1 MGETIRMSSATA
13 TAAAKQTASA
23 FDFDAIIIGAG
34 MSGMYQLI
42 KLREL
47 GMKARIFEAGSGVG
61 GTWYWNRYPGCR
73 FDSESYS
80 YGFSFDKEILQ
91 EWNWSEHFAGQPE
104 TERYLNRVADK
115 YDLRRDITFHARVKS
130 ASYDEATKG
139 WSITLEDGSKHSSR
153 YLITA
158 IGALSAPTMP
168 NFPGMADFKGPSF
181 HTGLWPKEPVDF
193 TGKRVAVI
201 GTGASGVQTIQEVA
215 KTAGQLTVFQRTPN
229 WCAPLHN
236 GKISAEEMD
245 GIRARYDEI
254 FQRCQETISCFL
266 HTPLHKNTFDVTE
279 AERNAILEKLYAEPG
294 FGIWVGN
301 FMDMLT
307 NREANRVISEFV
319 ANKIRSRVK
328 DQRVAELLIPKNH
341 GFGTRRVP
349 LETKYYEVYNQPNVT
364 LVDSKADPIERIT
377 ETGIKTRDNSYD
389 FDIIV
394 YATGFD
400 ALRGAFDRIAFTGK
414 GGVTLKDQWKD
425 GATSLV
431 GMLQDGFPNM
441 FMLLGP
447 HTALGNIPRSIEFNV
462 EWVSALLK
470 HMQANGQTYAEA
482 RPEAREKWMEHV
494 MDVAKGLLSME
505 VDSWMTGVN
514 INVAG
519 KQTRVVAR
527 YTGTAPTYRA
537 WAEAVADNGYRD
549 LVLQ

>member
-1 MGETIRMSSATA
+1 MS
-13 TAAAKQTASA
+13 ASA
-23 FDFDAIIIGAG
+23 ALATKVAATTDFDAIVIGAG

-42 KLREL
+42 RLREL
-47 GMKARIFEAGSGVG
+47 GMKARVFEAGTGVG

-80 YGFSFDKEILQ
+80 YGFSFDQDLLA
-91 EWNWSEHFAGQPE
+91 EWSWTEHFAPQPE

-115 YDLRRDITFHARVKS
+115 YDLRRDIQFSARVK
-130 ASYDEATKG
+130 AAHWNDAAG
-139 WSITLEDGSKHSSR
+139 HWAVTLEDGSRHTAR
-153 YLITA
+153 FLITA

-168 NFPGMADFKGPSF
+168 TIPGMASFKGPAF
-181 HTGLWPKEPVDF
+181 HTGLWPKQPVDF
-193 TGKRVAVI
+193 AGKRVAVI

-215 KTAGQLTVFQRTPN
+215 KTAAQLTVFQRTPN

-236 GKISAEEMD
+236 AKIPAEEMAE
-245 GIRARYDEI
+245 IRTRYAEI
-254 FQRCQETISCFL
+254 FQRCQETASCFL
-266 HTPLHKNTFDVTE
+266 HTAHPQNTFDVSAE
-279 AERNAILEKLYAEPG
+279 ERNAFLEKLYTERG

-301 FMDMLT
+301 YQDMLT
-307 NREANRVISEFV
+307 NREANAVISEFV

-328 DQRVAELLIPKNH
+328 DQKVAELLIPKNH

-349 LETKYYEVYNQPNVT
+349 LETKYYECYNQPNVT
-364 LVDSKADPIERIT
+364 LVDSKATPIT
-377 ETGIKTRDNSYD
+377 EITPTGLKTSAAEYE

-400 ALRGAFDRIAFTGK
+400 ALRGAFDRIDFRGK
-414 GGVTLKDQWKD
+414 DGVALKDKWQN

-462 EWVSALLK
+462 DWVTGLLR
-470 HMQANGQTYAEA
+470 HMQAHGQQVAEA
-482 RPEAREKWMEHV
+482 KPEATAKWMEHV
-494 MDVAKGLLSME
+494 MDCAAGLLSME

-514 INVAG
+514 SNVAG
-519 KQTRVVAR
+519 KQTRIVAR
-527 YTGTAPTYRA
+527 YTGTAPVYRSWCDELA
-537 WAEAVADNGYRD
+537 AQGYND
-549 LVLQ
+549 LVLA